1 MDSNE
6 CMNAQLACKRI
17 CQSWA
22 LPVAALVSVLAS
34 LTGGAT
40 DGGALGE
47 RALPEVAL
55 SDDLPTSV
63 VMWVCPDEP
72 FADGIGKKRQYRKT
86 FETSEGLVKV
96 TGRWWVDDDGSVFVD
111 GAKMPQSAM
120 SHQNSHEL
128 NG

>member
-22 LPVAALVSVLAS
+22 LPVAALVLALAS
-34 LTGGAT
+34 LTSGAAE
-40 DGGALGE
+40 D
-47 RALPEVAL
+47 L

-72 FADGIGKKRQYRKT
+72 FADGIGKKRQYRKS
-86 FETSEGLVKV
+86 FETSEGRRE
-96 TGRWWVDDDGSVFVD
+96 GHPPAAPRQGDDAVPRAARNRRRHRPHRLHADV
-111 GAKMPQSAM
+111 
-120 SHQNSHEL
+120 
-128 NG
+128 